1 MVELQM
7 SSSLFR
13 LSPQPAPALSRSAL
27 VYDANPTYFVRNAL
41 SNQKRAKIKLQ
52 TYKNAI

>member
-1 MVELQM
+1 M